1 VLKMTVQIHGR
12 EIFNDSDI
20 NDPDIDG
27 GTIDGTVI
35 GDTVPEAGVF
45 TTLKASTDPV
55 DEHGIGD
62 RGFTDGR
69 YLAFDEIIQAAS
81 DTLTVAEVKGMQI
94 SNYGQGA
101 ENNLQGLPTAAEGM
115 SFAAVCG
122 TAQAAHYFRFQAAA
136 NDKFYLDGVA
146 GSDNGSVSIAAPVV
160 GATIYFFTFQTGAT
174 AWDWYASTIAGNWVA
189 V

>member
-1 VLKMTVQIHGR
+1 MRDPFHREPKATKSSLGFMTDLVDDVTPQL
-12 EIFNDSDI
+12 
-20 NDPDIDG
+20 G
-27 GTIDGTVI
+27 GDLDCNTHAITS
-35 GDTVPEAGVF
+35 P
-45 TTLKASTDPV
+45 TDPT
-55 DEHGIGD
+55 DEHGVGD

-101 ENNLQGLPTAAEGM
+101 ENNLQGLPTAAKGM

-146 GSDNGSVSIAAPVV
+146 GSDNGSVSIAVPVV